1 MADSFRELLLFK
13 KNLKSSL
20 FLMDFLVLVTIFACV
35 YLLFE
40 FVINKI
46 LVDYSVDKFYES
58 MRSAQVDLNNSLSF
72 LDEKKELDYK
82 KSAMEIF
89 DYLKLSELKRA
100 QYDNSVFE
108 AVFPDSENYA
118 VIGVRKQ
125 PDLSGAGNYPLYDT
139 LKKMIDKNAA
149 QATNDSS
156 AKKYVEFGFNGIS
169 YIGIAS
175 YSETGVRRSFERT
188 NDDLIYPIM
197 VIADDK
203 NDFFFR
209 LNRVRDIFFALFS
222 LVFGIGALFK
232 IYSTI
237 NITREIYDIR
247 DRMTRAG
254 KDIREKGLISGDA
267 KALKKKFIETTNLDD
282 SFSELKGAL
291 ADLGDIISG
300 IADRELFIA
309 TLKKDDSLL
318 KPHNEMMTI
327 MYLDIQDFTG
337 ITERHKDNIMGIVN
351 HIWTEVEHII
361 SKNKGKINKLIG
373 DAALLIFLDNHKD
386 GRTNSALN
394 AFYSAIELLSRVP
407 LISRDLDIS
416 FNFRIGLDYGK
427 VTYGKTGSDKNYEL
441 GVIGDNVNTA
451 SRLESICKQYHTNL
465 LMTEDVYRNLRLQS
479 GGDINI
485 RKELNSQGDF
495 NIRIFAVDKVR
506 PKGKKEPKELYTV
519 IKRKGN
525 DYALLGIETYY
536 DAGNYTTYRQLLS
549 EFLSSIQEWRNYYM
563 KKKDENEFQLS
574 ERSVELKNKAEKRW
588 SVLVRNL
595 AEFYLSS
602 KLPLA
607 EHLIKMILKFEEFD
621 EFQKVPG
628 EWLKKSSY
636 LVKEPSGDW
645 IITGTPEL
653 EK

>member
-1 MADSFRELLLFK
+1 
-13 KNLKSSL
+13 
-20 FLMDFLVLVTIFACV
+20 MDFLVLVTIFACV

-46 LVDYSVDKFYES
+46 LVDYSVDKFYDS
-58 MRSAQVDLNNSLSF
+58 MRSAQVDLNNSLAF

-89 DYLKLSELKRA
+89 DYLKISVLKRA

-118 VIGVRKQ
+118 VIGIRKQ
-125 PDLSGAGNYPLYDT
+125 PDLSGAGNFTLYDT
-139 LKKMIDKNAA
+139 LKKMIDKNTA

-156 AKKYVEFGFNGIS
+156 AKKYIEFGFNGLN
-169 YIGIAS
+169 YIGIAA
-175 YSETGVRRSFERT
+175 YSETGIRKSFERT
-188 NDDLIYPIM
+188 NDDLMYPII

-222 LVFGIGALFK
+222 LVFGIGAIFK

-254 KDIREKGLISGDA
+254 KDIREKGLISGDQ

-373 DAALLIFLDNHKD
+373 DAALLIFLDNHRD

-416 FNFRIGLDYGK
+416 FNFRIGLDYGN

-495 NIRIFAVDKVR
+495 YIRIFAVDKVR

-549 EFLSSIQEWRNYYM
+549 DFLSSIQEWRNYYM

-574 ERSVELKNKAEKRW
+574 ERSVELKNKAEMRW

-602 KLPLA
+602 KLPLE

-621 EFQKVPG
+621 EFQKVPK

-636 LVKEPSGDW
+636 LVKEPSSDW

>member
-1 MADSFRELLLFK
+1 MFK

-46 LVDYSVDKFYES
+46 LVDYSVDKFYDS
-58 MRSAQVDLNNSLSF
+58 MRSAQVDLNNSLAF

-89 DYLKLSELKRA
+89 DYLKISVLKRA

-118 VIGVRKQ
+118 VIGIRKQ
-125 PDLSGAGNYPLYDT
+125 PDLSGAGNFTLYDT
-139 LKKMIDKNAA
+139 LKKMIDKNTA

-156 AKKYVEFGFNGIS
+156 AKKYIEFGFNGLN
-169 YIGIAS
+169 YIGIAA
-175 YSETGVRRSFERT
+175 YSETGIRKSFERT
-188 NDDLIYPIM
+188 NDDLMYPII

-222 LVFGIGALFK
+222 LVFGIGAIFK

-254 KDIREKGLISGDA
+254 KDIREKGLISGDQ

-373 DAALLIFLDNHKD
+373 DAALLIFLDNHRD

-416 FNFRIGLDYGK
+416 FNFRIGLDYGN

-495 NIRIFAVDKVR
+495 YIRIFAVDKVR

-549 EFLSSIQEWRNYYM
+549 DFLSSIQEWRNYYM

-574 ERSVELKNKAEKRW
+574 ERSVELKNKAEMRW

-602 KLPLA
+602 KLPLE

-621 EFQKVPG
+621 EFQKVPK

-636 LVKEPSGDW
+636 LVKEPS
-645 IITGTPEL
+645 
-653 EK
+653 